1 MVASNH
7 LNINIKLMTSFDN
20 TLAFPMTENSMHSP
34 ITLKGS
40 MDEDKKCYENSIFES
55 AITLQKVGTS
65 S

>member
-34 ITLKGS
+34 ITLNGS
-40 MDEDKKCYENSIFES
+40 KNKNRKCYEKLYI
-55 AITLQKVGTS
+55 
-65 S
+65 